1 MSKQPPVPAENQSPF
16 PIEEPPHDHAVD
28 NETVK
33 AVKEMAAAKARRG
46 GGPSARQLG
55 IGAAVVGVGSAAIV
69 AGLLY
74 WRGNRKEGK

>member
-16 PIEEPPHDHAVD
+16 PIEEPPHDHAAD

-33 AVKEMAAAKARRG
+33 AVKEMAAAKARRSA
-46 GGPSARQLG
+46 PSARQLG
-55 IGAAVVGVGSAAIV
+55 IGAAVVGIGSAAIV

-74 WRGNRKEGK
+74 WRGNRKDGK